1 MLTLDDVWC
10 AYGPITAVR
19 SLSLEAASGALVCI
33 LGANGAGKSTTLG
46 AIAGLVR
53 PRRGRIVFDGKDIT
67 ALDAPQRVALGIT
80 LAPEGRR
87 IFTEFTVEQNLWVG
101 GHQLSRREAVARIG
115 AVTALFPI
123 LRERLKQPAGL
134 LSGGEQQMLAIARA
148 LMKQPRLLLLDE
160 PSLGLAPLIT
170 RQVFDI
176 VQEIRRRGTTV
187 ILVEQNARMALK
199 IADYAYV
206 LANGRVTL
214 AGTAA
219 EVAASGQIERSY
231 LGG

>member
-1 MLTLDDVWC
+1 MTWGWCWASPPTSWSWSTAPRSQRERPPPSAPIRGCLTPTSERNRGAMLTLDDVWC
-10 AYGPITAVR
+10 AYGPITAVL

-53 PRRGRIVFDGKDIT
+53 PRRGRIIFDGKDIT
-67 ALDAPQRVALGIT
+67 ALGAPQRVALGIT

-134 LSGGEQQMLAIARA
+134 LSGGEQQMRS
-148 LMKQPRLLLLDE
+148 E
-160 PSLGLAPLIT
+160 
-170 RQVFDI
+170 
-176 VQEIRRRGTTV
+176 ERRGGK
-187 ILVEQNARMALK
+187 EC
-199 IADYAYV
+199 
-206 LANGRVTL
+206 
-214 AGTAA
+214 
-219 EVAASGQIERSY
+219 RSRWSPY
-231 LGG
+231 H